1 MADPGTRQPVRRR
14 PDGLRQP
21 SPSAIASAA
30 DRVGR
35 AAPPPAA
42 GAAPAVA
49 AAAIPAMVDG
59 RPVDRE
65 ALLARAGQALA
76 DLLERQSGAH
86 ERMLEHLH
94 RTREA
99 IRSADVAAVAE
110 CCGRERELLAEIQ
123 ELEARRREV
132 VDGVTRIVAPGR
144 REPLPLTELTGHLPD
159 EAAAR
164 LLQLGETLRRSL
176 EESARVSSIV
186 TAAAEA
192 VGRQLSGLVQTIGT
206 VIAGPGTYG
215 RRGRVESAASSSSIR
230 LDFVS

>member
-14 PDGLRQP
+14 PEGLRQP

-30 DRVGR
+30 TRAGR
-35 AAPPPAA
+35 NAPRPVAANAA
-42 GAAPAVA
+42 SAPAS
-49 AAAIPAMVDG
+49 G
-59 RPVDRE
+59 RPADRDT
-65 ALLARAGQALA
+65 LLARAGQALA

-99 IRSADVAAVAE
+99 IRTADVAAVTE

-144 REPLPLTELTGHLPD
+144 LEPLPLTELTGHLPD

>member
-1 MADPGTRQPVRRR
+1 MADPGARQPVRRR

-21 SPSAIASAA
+21 SSTAVA
-30 DRVGR
+30 
-35 AAPPPAA
+35 
-42 GAAPAVA
+42 AVA
-49 AAAIPAMVDG
+49 AAATASREDRSVAAPAPAIAAAPG
-59 RPVDRE
+59 TDRDT
-65 ALLARAGQALA
+65 LLARAGEALA

-99 IRSADVAAVAE
+99 IRTADIAAVTE
-110 CCGRERELLAEIQ
+110 CCGRERELLEEIH

-132 VDGVTRIVAPGR
+132 VDGVTRIVAPDRG
-144 REPLPLTELTGHLPD
+144 EPLPLKELTGHLPD

-164 LLQLGETLRRSL
+164 LLELGETLRRSL

-215 RRGRVESAASSSSIR
+215 RRGRVESAPASSSIR

>member
-1 MADPGTRQPVRRR
+1 MADPGSRQPVRRR
-14 PDGLRQP
+14 PEGLRQP
-21 SPSAIASAA
+21 SRSAVASAA
-30 DRVGR
+30 GRVGR
-35 AAPPPAA
+35 TTSGPAPAIVASAMPAA
-42 GAAPAVA
+42 AG
-49 AAAIPAMVDG
+49 D

-76 DLLERQSGAH
+76 ELLERQSGAH

-99 IRSADVAAVAE
+99 IRTADVVAVTE
-110 CCGRERELLAEIQ
+110 CCGRERELLAEIH

-144 REPLPLTELTGHLPD
+144 REPMPLTELSGHLPD

-215 RRGRVESAASSSSIR
+215 RRGRVESASSSSPSIR